1 MMKHI
6 CNIISKWMALIVLL
20 TAAGAL
26 LWPAVFGVI
35 DTSWISYLLGMVM
48 FGMGLTININ
58 DFKIVFSRP
67 RDIIIG
73 CIAQFTIM
81 PSLAWCLAK
90 LFNLPPELA
99 IGVILVGCCPGGTS
113 SNVITYL
120 AGGDL
125 PLSVGFTSISTLLAP
140 LLTPLLTWMLAGTYV
155 NVSIWSMFI
164 SIISVVIL
172 PIFLGFI
179 VKYYFRDL
187 SIKIADYLPA
197 FSTIA
202 ITLIVAA
209 VVSSNSSS
217 LRTSGMLI
225 ILVVVC
231 HNILGY
237 ATGFLLG
244 KILKLAYP
252 KRIAICV
259 EVGMQNSGLACSLAN
274 QHFSAMAM
282 AAVPGAIFSV
292 WHNISG
298 ALLARILRKY

>member
-1 MMKHI
+1 
-6 CNIISKWMALIVLL
+6 
-20 TAAGAL
+20 
-26 LWPAVFGVI
+26 
-35 DTSWISYLLGMVM
+35 
-48 FGMGLTININ
+48 
-58 DFKIVFSRP
+58 
-67 RDIIIG
+67 
-73 CIAQFTIM
+73 
-81 PSLAWCLAK
+81 
-90 LFNLPPELA
+90 
-99 IGVILVGCCPGGTS
+99 
-113 SNVITYL
+113 
-120 AGGDL
+120 
-125 PLSVGFTSISTLLAP
+125 
-140 LLTPLLTWMLAGTYV
+140 
-155 NVSIWSMFI
+155 MFI

>member
-1 MMKHI
+1 
-6 CNIISKWMALIVLL
+6 MALIVLL
-20 TAAGAL
+20 TGAGAL

>member
-1 MMKHI
+1 
-6 CNIISKWMALIVLL
+6 MALIVLL
-20 TAAGAL
+20 TGAGAL

-244 KILKLAYP
+244 KILNLAYP

>member
-1 MMKHI
+1 
-6 CNIISKWMALIVLL
+6 MALIVLL

>member
-1 MMKHI
+1 
-6 CNIISKWMALIVLL
+6 MALIVLL

-90 LFNLPPELA
+90 LFNLPTELA

-298 ALLARILRKY
+298 ALLSRILRKY

>member
-1 MMKHI
+1 MKHI

-244 KILKLAYP
+244 KILNLAYP

-298 ALLARILRKY
+298 ALLSRILRKY

>member
-1 MMKHI
+1 
-6 CNIISKWMALIVLL
+6 MALIVLL

-244 KILKLAYP
+244 KILNLAYP

>member
-225 ILVVVC
+225 ILVVAC
-231 HNILGY
+231 PYILGY

-244 KILKLAYP
+244 KLLRIAYI
-252 KRIAICV
+252 KRLAICV
-259 EVGMQNSGLACSLAN
+259 
-274 QHFSAMAM
+274 
-282 AAVPGAIFSV
+282 
-292 WHNISG
+292 
-298 ALLARILRKY
+298 

>member
-1 MMKHI
+1 
-6 CNIISKWMALIVLL
+6 MALIVLL

-244 KILKLAYP
+244 KILNLAYP

-282 AAVPGAIFSV
+282 AAVPVITYFTKVLTNKIFP
-292 WHNISG
+292 
-298 ALLARILRKY
+298 L

>member
-244 KILKLAYP
+244 KILNLAYP

-259 EVGMQNSGLACSLAN
+259 EVGMQNSGLACSWSNFQCLA
-274 QHFSAMAM
+274 
-282 AAVPGAIFSV
+282 
-292 WHNISG
+292 
-298 ALLARILRKY
+298 

>member
-1 MMKHI
+1 
-6 CNIISKWMALIVLL
+6 MALIVLL

-202 ITLIVAA
+202 STLIVAA

-225 ILVVVC
+225 ILVVAC

-244 KILKLAYP
+244 KILRLAYP

-274 QHFSAMAM
+274 HHFSTMSM

>member
-1 MMKHI
+1 MKHI

>member
-1 MMKHI
+1 
-6 CNIISKWMALIVLL
+6 MALIVLL

-244 KILKLAYP
+244 KILNLAYP

-298 ALLARILRKY
+298 ALLSRILRKY